1 VVSRT
6 TNQGAPDAGGWNIYV
21 SGMPGVLAWTPSTN
35 IFAAMP
41 CDRSNLAGWPC
52 DEEVEALRTRY
63 ANAPTAERPAILD
76 ALQRR
81 LAVVNPYRLLG
92 QATQPV
98 AFRSNVAGLLNS
110 PVIAYWNI
118 SKD

>member
-1 VVSRT
+1 
-6 TNQGAPDAGGWNIYV
+6 
-21 SGMPGVLAWTPSTN
+21 
-35 IFAAMP
+35 MP

-52 DEEVEALRTRY
+52 DAEVETLRARY
-63 ANAPTAERPAILD
+63 AEAAIPDRPAILVQ
-76 ALQRR
+76 LQRR
-81 LAVVNPYRLLG
+81 LAMVNPYRLLG

-98 AFRSNVAGLLNS
+98 AYRSNVTGVLNS